1 MGVVGRVDSL
11 WRYPVKSMAGEERG
25 ELFVGYAGVYGDRL
39 FAIGNAAAPARF
51 PYLTAREESGM
62 LAYRPRFRHPE
73 KAALP
78 VNLAEA
84 RGITPTV
91 ADPADL
97 AVDVQT
103 PSGDRLAIDDPALL
117 SALGRRVDGA
127 ALRLLRSERA
137 LTDCRPISLFS
148 LQTAEQLGAEIGAV
162 LDKRRFR
169 ANIYMDLESGPGFAE
184 DSFVGKSLKIG
195 SQLVISVLE
204 RDGRCKMITLDP
216 ETGEAKPEVLRKV
229 ARAHEG
235 KAGVYAAVL
244 MEGVVRRGDVIE
256 TVE

>member
-1 MGVVGRVDSL
+1 MSR
-11 WRYPVKSMAGEERG
+11 R
-25 ELFVGYAGVYGDRL
+25 
-39 FAIGNAAAPARF
+39 
-51 PYLTAREESGM
+51 
-62 LAYRPRFRHPE
+62 RP
-73 KAALP
+73 
-78 VNLAEA
+78 
-84 RGITPTV
+84 
-91 ADPADL
+91 
-97 AVDVQT
+97 
-103 PSGDRLAIDDPALL
+103 GDRLAIDDPALL
-117 SALGRRVDGA
+117 RALARRVEGA

-137 LTDCRPISLFS
+137 LTDCRPVSLFS

-216 ETGEAKPEVLRKV
+216 DTGEANPEILRKV

-235 KAGVYAAVL
+235 RAGVYAAVL

-256 TVE
+256 IIE

>member
-1 MGVVGRVDSL
+1 MSVVGKVESL
-11 WRYPVKSMAGEERG
+11 WRYPVKSMAGEERE

-39 FAIGNAAAPARF
+39 FAVGNAGAPARF
-51 PYLTAREESGM
+51 PYLTAREESSM

-78 VNLAEA
+78 TNLAEA

-97 AVDVQT
+97 AVDVET

-117 SALGRRVDGA
+117 RALARRVEGA

-137 LTDCRPISLFS
+137 LTDCRPVSLFS

-169 ANIYMDLESGPGFAE
+169 ANIYMDLEPGPGFAE
-184 DSFVGKSLKIG
+184 DLFVGKSLKIG

-216 ETGEAKPEVLRKV
+216 DTGEANPQVLRNV
-229 ARAHEG
+229 ALAHEG

-256 TVE
+256 IIE

>member
-11 WRYPVKSMAGEERG
+11 WRYPVKSMAGEER
-25 ELFVGYAGVYGDRL
+25 EEIFVGYAGVYGDRL
-39 FAIGNAAAPARF
+39 FAVGNAGAPARF

-73 KAALP
+73 KTALP
-78 VNLAEA
+78 INLAEA

-97 AVDVQT
+97 AVDVET
-103 PSGDRLAIDDPALL
+103 PSGDCLAIDDAALL
-117 SALGRRVDGA
+117 SGLAKRVDGA

-137 LTDCRPISLFS
+137 LTDCRPVSLFS
-148 LQTAEQLGAEIGAV
+148 LQTAAQLGTEVGTV

-169 ANIYMDLESGPGFAE
+169 ANIYMDLDSAPGFAE
-184 DSFVGKSLKIG
+184 DSFVGKNLKIG

-204 RDGRCKMITLDP
+204 RDGRCKMISLDP
-216 ETGEAKPEVLRKV
+216 DTGEANPQVLRKV
-229 ARAHEG
+229 AVAHEG

-244 MEGVVRRGDVIE
+244 MEGVVRRGDIIE
-256 TVE
+256 IVE

>member
-1 MGVVGRVDSL
+1 MSVIGKVESL
-11 WRYPVKSMAGEERG
+11 WRYPVKSMAGEER
-25 ELFVGYAGVYGDRL
+25 EEIFVGYAGVYGDRL
-39 FAIGNAAAPARF
+39 YAVGNAQAPARF
-51 PYLTAREESGM
+51 PYLTAREEGSM

-78 VNLAEA
+78 INLAEA

-97 AVDVQT
+97 AVDVET
-103 PSGDRLAIDDPALL
+103 PSGDRVAIDDPALL
-117 SALGRRVDGA
+117 SGLTERVEGA

-137 LTDCRPISLFS
+137 LTDCRPVSLFS
-148 LQTAEQLGAEIGAV
+148 LQTAAQLGAEIGAV

-169 ANIYMDLESGPGFAE
+169 ANIYIDLDSGMGFAE

-204 RDGRCKMITLDP
+204 RDARCKMITLDP
-216 ETGEAKPEVLRKV
+216 DTGKANPKVLRNV
-229 ARAHEG
+229 ALAHEG
-235 KAGVYAAVL
+235 NAGVYAAVL
-244 MEGVVRRGDVIE
+244 IEGVVRRGDPIE

>member
-1 MGVVGRVDSL
+1 MGVFGKVESL
-11 WRYPVKSMAGEERG
+11 WRYPVKSMAGEERE

-51 PYLTAREESGM
+51 PYLTAREEASM
-62 LAYRPRFRHPE
+62 LAYKPHFRHPA

-78 VNLAEA
+78 INLAEA

-91 ADPADL
+91 ADSSDL
-97 AVDVQT
+97 AVDVET
-103 PSGDRLAIDDPALL
+103 PSGDRLAIDDEALL
-117 SALGRRVDGA
+117 GALGRGRDGV

-137 LTDCRPISLFS
+137 LTDCRPVSLFS
-148 LQTAEQLGAEIGAV
+148 LQTAEQLGAEIGTV

-169 ANIYMDLESGPGFAE
+169 ANIYMDLESRPGFAE
-184 DSFVGKSLKIG
+184 DSLVGKTLKIG

-204 RDGRCKMITLDP
+204 RDARCKMISLDP
-216 ETGEAKPEVLRKV
+216 DTGEANPKVLRQV
-229 ARAHEG
+229 AVAHEG
-235 KAGVYAAVL
+235 RAGVYAAVL
-244 MEGVVRRGDVIE
+244 MEGVIRPGDAIE

>member
-1 MGVVGRVDSL
+1 MGVVGKVESL
-11 WRYPVKSMAGEERG
+11 WRYPVKSMAGEER
-25 ELFVGYAGVYGDRL
+25 EALFVGYAGVYGDRL
-39 FAIGNAAAPARF
+39 FAVGNAGAPARF
-51 PYLTAREESGM
+51 PYLTAREGSGM

-78 VNLAEA
+78 INLAEA

-91 ADPADL
+91 ADPTDL
-97 AVDVQT
+97 AVDVET

-117 SALGRRVDGA
+117 RALARRVDGA

-137 LTDCRPISLFS
+137 LTDCRPVSLFS

-216 ETGEAKPEVLRKV
+216 DTGEANPEVLRKV

-244 MEGVVRRGDVIE
+244 IEGVVRRGDVIE
-256 TVE
+256 IIE

>member
-1 MGVVGRVDSL
+1 MGVVGKVESL
-11 WRYPVKSMAGEERG
+11 WRYPVKSMAGEERE

-39 FAIGNAAAPARF
+39 FAVGNAGAPARF

-78 VNLAEA
+78 INLAEA

-91 ADPADL
+91 ADPTDL
-97 AVDVQT
+97 AVDVET

-117 SALGRRVDGA
+117 RALARRVEGA
-127 ALRLLRSERA
+127 ALRLLCSERA
-137 LTDCRPISLFS
+137 LTDCRPVSLFS

-216 ETGEAKPEVLRKV
+216 DTGEANPEILRKV

-235 KAGVYAAVL
+235 RAGVYAAVL

-256 TVE
+256 IIE

>member
-1 MGVVGRVDSL
+1 MATVSSRSAMPGRPPD
-11 WRYPVKSMAGEERG
+11 
-25 ELFVGYAGVYGDRL
+25 
-39 FAIGNAAAPARF
+39 F
-51 PYLTAREESGM
+51 PYLTAREEASM
-62 LAYRPRFRHPE
+62 LAYKPRFRHPE

-78 VNLAEA
+78 TNLAEA

-97 AVDVQT
+97 AVDVET

-117 SALGRRVDGA
+117 RALARRVDGA

-137 LTDCRPISLFS
+137 LTDCRPVSLFS
-148 LQTAEQLGAEIGAV
+148 LQTAERLGAEIGAV

-169 ANIYMDLESGPGFAE
+169 ANIYVDLDSRPGFAE

-195 SQLVISVLE
+195 SQLMISVLE

-216 ETGEAKPEVLRKV
+216 DYGRSKSRGPPQGRPG
-229 ARAHEG
+229 ARG
-235 KAGVYAAVL
+235 KGRGLCRGLDGGCGSA
-244 MEGVVRRGDVIE
+244 RRCRRDCR
-256 TVE
+256 

>member
-1 MGVVGRVDSL
+1 MGVVGKVESL
-11 WRYPVKSMAGEERG
+11 WRYPVKSMAGEERE

-39 FAIGNAAAPARF
+39 FAVGNAGAPARF

-78 VNLAEA
+78 INLAEA

-91 ADPADL
+91 ADPTDL
-97 AVDVQT
+97 AVDVET

-117 SALGRRVDGA
+117 RALARRVEGA

-137 LTDCRPISLFS
+137 LTDCRPVSLFS

-216 ETGEAKPEVLRKV
+216 DTGEANPEILRKV

-235 KAGVYAAVL
+235 RAGVYAAVL

-256 TVE
+256 IIE